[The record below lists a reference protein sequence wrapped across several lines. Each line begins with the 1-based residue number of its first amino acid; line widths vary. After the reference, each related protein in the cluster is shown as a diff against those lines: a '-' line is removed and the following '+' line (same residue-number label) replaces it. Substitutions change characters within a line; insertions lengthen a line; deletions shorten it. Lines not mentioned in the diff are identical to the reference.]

1 MQLWQTLLGDDLK
14 TKSPEFHTGD
24 TVRVFVKI
32 KEQDKERLQPFEG
45 IVISRRGEGMGQSFT
60 VRKISYGVGVERI
73 FPVFSPIVD
82 HVELVNRGKIRKAK
96 LFYLRG
102 RTGKRSKVDLRT
114 GNVTWGDSKLSETAG
129 VKGSAPSPALTK

>member
-1 MQLWQTLLGDDLK
+1 MQLWQTLLTDDLK